1 MDTSQWEKFDRHF
14 LEPMKDAPNKYGDQT
29 TFVLYHLFIIQ
40 IYNELK
46 GFSEEM
52 KKEIMQKNQP
62 EIQDLFKMGEKKWDL
77 NVEKSL
83 PPLNLIL
90 PNFPKATWDVNETTK
105 NRHKNVSK
113 IVNTIIP
120 KFKWPRKEL
129 IPKDA
134 SRLKADEGRAQ
145 ATEFEDLEEDEF
157 EDVDEFEESIL
168 PKSTKGESEDED
180 VDEFEDVEEE
190 SILPKST
197 ETQSFPDAQEPPG
210 PLKEKKKHVTFQLE
224 NDCPF
229 EHQPI
234 TKGVKKV
241 ADYCKHLENRP
252 VYRKTKEGFGCC
264 YEEEEKAEE
273 VKKQQKQ
280 QQQSKSYPV
289 KEASSAASTFITS
302 IINPSIAEEVKKNK
316 RSHIVRMAKE
326 KKQSELQPVNWK
338 DKVISGEYLVSW
350 DSVVGLKDTKKDL
363 ESTFLYALQF
373 PSLFLN
379 KPRNMLLYGP
389 PGTGKTFIIRA
400 LAKKMLPHVIVI
412 APTAA
417 DFKSRWVGGTEK
429 QLSSLF
435 DYCNRVLRKSELLR
449 KSDTKK
455 NGWEIQKVIIFFDE
469 FENLGAKRGEGSAEH
484 TQQTVAH
491 MLQMMDGVKSSP
503 NISII
508 AATNYPWRLDEAIL
522 RRFAVKIFIDLPSL
536 PARVELIAQT
546 LAEHYNSKGFKP
558 KGASVPVTNYKDLE
572 SKNGDLKKVK
582 ILQGKG
588 NDFLSNI
595 QEAVQIIDDEPDD
608 SFFQRSDRKTW
619 FDPSEKDDNTIAL
632 FNQDYCKD
640 GDCSVNLNNIATL
653 AYLTGPSYLGYYS
666 GSDLTKIIE
675 NAINNVS
682 LRAVTGEKCCC
693 EDNIS
698 ITKTSVSYPEYKI
711 TGDKPCMKCGD
722 NILEPLDHLSYQKH
736 DPYYWYAG
744 SENEESSVNLS
755 EFEIEQKLYEKNKF
769 LRTYEIRQCDLIIGV
784 TKHGKTIDPDLY
796 ERLQRYSRGEEEKQ
810 KPPIAHP

>member
-1 MDTSQWEKFDRHF
+1 
-14 LEPMKDAPNKYGDQT
+14 
-29 TFVLYHLFIIQ
+29 
-40 IYNELK
+40 
-46 GFSEEM
+46 
-52 KKEIMQKNQP
+52 
-62 EIQDLFKMGEKKWDL
+62 
-77 NVEKSL
+77 
-83 PPLNLIL
+83 
-90 PNFPKATWDVNETTK
+90 
-105 NRHKNVSK
+105 
-113 IVNTIIP
+113 
-120 KFKWPRKEL
+120 
-129 IPKDA
+129 
-134 SRLKADEGRAQ
+134 
-145 ATEFEDLEEDEF
+145 
-157 EDVDEFEESIL
+157 
-168 PKSTKGESEDED
+168 
-180 VDEFEDVEEE
+180 
-190 SILPKST
+190 
-197 ETQSFPDAQEPPG
+197 
-210 PLKEKKKHVTFQLE
+210 
-224 NDCPF
+224 
-229 EHQPI
+229 
-234 TKGVKKV
+234 
-241 ADYCKHLENRP
+241 
-252 VYRKTKEGFGCC
+252 
-264 YEEEEKAEE
+264 
-273 VKKQQKQ
+273 
-280 QQQSKSYPV
+280 
-289 KEASSAASTFITS
+289 
-302 IINPSIAEEVKKNK
+302 
-316 RSHIVRMAKE
+316 MAKE

-435 DYCNRVLRKSELLR
+435 DYCNAVLDKGKSLRKNEEKEL
-449 KSDTKK
+449 DTKMK
-455 NGWEIQKVIIFFDE
+455 KIREILKVIIFFDE

-796 ERLQRYSRGEEEKQ
+796 ERLQRYSRGEDEKQ
-810 KPPIAHP
+810 KPPIAPPPKG